1 MDVSDVIAR
10 REFMPTYIWLDVAF
24 LIGFAALLVW
34 RRKYMML
41 LVGLVM
47 GGVYFAVDYGAFNLL
62 THSRSIS
69 GGSMFWVLL
78 WMSVSYGFTNFS
90 WLWLWLSRDRHLA
103 EWSMLIPVWWFCC
116 PLMSQTFT
124 ARFASGMQPIV
135 IQRTTGAH
143 HGWMAVILSR
153 RCMVGHAVC
162 RRSAWIPADQA
173 RDRRKISETPDV
185 RTYQHQPDAAVQS
198 YNNRSHRL
206 STMVFEPSRPV
217 DDGLDVVAVR
227 IQHECGIVP
236 RMIRARSRSAVVSAA
251 DGACRGMETPHGLTV
266 RGEERD
272 MRGRRRERGIIQRRH
287 VEVGVRRP
295 VIHAETQRGLVVGLD
310 DVAEW
315 RERMLVERDAAS
327 DVPHMQCDV
336 IQHTCHCTR
345 SISHMTAVS
354 YSLVI
359 RYHPPKVPS
368 RAKQMGLWADDGALR
383 GMAGTAEDTTAM
395 ATGTANGH
403 GRQARGS
410 HGTCFSPRPAQII
423 LRDATASQHHMA
435 R

>member
-1 MDVSDVIAR
+1 
-10 REFMPTYIWLDVAF
+10 
-24 LIGFAALLVW
+24 
-34 RRKYMML
+34 
-41 LVGLVM
+41 
-47 GGVYFAVDYGAFNLL
+47 
-62 THSRSIS
+62 
-69 GGSMFWVLL
+69 
-78 WMSVSYGFTNFS
+78 
-90 WLWLWLSRDRHLA
+90 
-103 EWSMLIPVWWFCC
+103 
-116 PLMSQTFT
+116 
-124 ARFASGMQPIV
+124 
-135 IQRTTGAH
+135 
-143 HGWMAVILSR
+143 
-153 RCMVGHAVC
+153 
-162 RRSAWIPADQA
+162 
-173 RDRRKISETPDV
+173 
-185 RTYQHQPDAAVQS
+185 
-198 YNNRSHRL
+198 
-206 STMVFEPSRPV
+206 
-217 DDGLDVVAVR
+217 
-227 IQHECGIVP
+227 
-236 RMIRARSRSAVVSAA
+236 MIRARSRSAVVSAA
-251 DGACRGMETPHGLTV
+251 DGERRGMETPHGLTV

-354 YSLVI
+354 YPLVI

-368 RAKQMGLWADDGALR
+368 RAEQMGLWADDGALR

>member
-135 IQRTTGAH
+135 IQRTTGAY

-227 IQHECGIVP
+227 IQHKCGIVP

-251 DGACRGMETPHGLTV
+251 
-266 RGEERD
+266 
-272 MRGRRRERGIIQRRH
+272 
-287 VEVGVRRP
+287 VGVRRP

-345 SISHMTAVS
+345 SISHMTAAF
-354 YSLVI
+354 YPLVI

>member
-1 MDVSDVIAR
+1 MRNSTPND
-10 REFMPTYIWLDVAF
+10 
-24 LIGFAALLVW
+24 
-34 RRKYMML
+34 
-41 LVGLVM
+41 
-47 GGVYFAVDYGAFNLL
+47 
-62 THSRSIS
+62 
-69 GGSMFWVLL
+69 
-78 WMSVSYGFTNFS
+78 
-90 WLWLWLSRDRHLA
+90 
-103 EWSMLIPVWWFCC
+103 
-116 PLMSQTFT
+116 
-124 ARFASGMQPIV
+124 
-135 IQRTTGAH
+135 TGA
-143 HGWMAVILSR
+143 VPEC
-153 RCMVGHAVC
+153 RCE
-162 RRSAWIPADQA
+162 R
-173 RDRRKISETPDV
+173 
-185 RTYQHQPDAAVQS
+185 
-198 YNNRSHRL
+198 
-206 STMVFEPSRPV
+206 
-217 DDGLDVVAVR
+217 
-227 IQHECGIVP
+227 
-236 RMIRARSRSAVVSAA
+236 
-251 DGACRGMETPHGLTV
+251 RGMETPHGLTV

-272 MRGRRRERGIIQRRH
+272 MRGRRRERGIIQRGH

-345 SISHMTAVS
+345 SISHMTAAF
-354 YSLVI
+354 YPLVI

-368 RAKQMGLWADDGALR
+368 RAEQMGLWADDGALR

-423 LRDATASQHHMA
+423 LRDAMASQHHMA